1 MAITPTNAHLQVGIK
16 KMLHLVWSK
25 DNNSSTAAAAG
36 AAAMAGEEGKDL
48 NLKGVRARLLEC
60 YRSLYFDPLP
70 DMEPRQQVNRIAKN
84 MIELRCFVFGRAFC
98 LCGFLCYNL
107 G

>member
-1 MAITPTNAHLQVGIK
+1 
-16 KMLHLVWSK
+16 MLHLIWSK
-25 DNNSSTAAAAG
+25 DNNSSSTAATAAAT
-36 AAAMAGEEGKDL
+36 AMAGEDGKEL

-84 MIELRCFVFGRAFC
+84 MIELRCLPFVTSFC
-98 LCGFLCYNL
+98 FDYLDVAL
-107 G
+107 